1 MFIPVTGGQGIS
13 RPFVV
18 GLILLLVFLGMQS
31 DFVPPRSAD
40 SPAAEELI
48 ASGKDSTKERVQTI
62 SVHRLLG
69 VLWAGDVCQQ
79 SSESLIYLQIILELS
94 KSNEK
99 LEVILLAPTIYD
111 VYKVKAGC
119 LF

>member
-40 SPAAEELI
+40 SPATAELT
-48 ASGKDSTKERVQTI
+48 ASGKELTKERV
-62 SVHRLLG
+62 RLMFALHCSLG
-69 VLWAGDVCQQ
+69 NSDLG
-79 SSESLIYLQIILELS
+79 LQIFIS
-94 KSNEK
+94 KAVSR
-99 LEVILLAPTIYD
+99 
-111 VYKVKAGC
+111 
-119 LF
+119 

>member
-40 SPAAEELI
+40 SPAAEELT
-48 ASGKDSTKERVQTI
+48 ASGKDSTKERVQTLF
-62 SVHRLLG
+62 VFALMPWECC
-69 VLWAGDVCQQ
+69 LWG
-79 SSESLIYLQIILELS
+79 SRY
-94 KSNEK
+94 
-99 LEVILLAPTIYD
+99 
-111 VYKVKAGC
+111 
-119 LF
+119 